1 MRWAP
6 QVKNAEGL
14 PKERLDVTWK
24 NGRHKA
30 TLRADLTDMSF
41 EIIATRD
48 GDDHEGDLHSFKCA
62 LLLPFHHISAF
73 VTPPSPEETFY
84 EAGCTPWKRALVHHL
99 TKPLASLCYAPGHC
113 FYFMPP
119 LHATHPAACSL

>member
-1 MRWAP
+1 MCMRGVGA
-6 QVKNAEGL
+6 QVKIAEGL

-62 LLLPFHHISAF
+62 PAAPVRPSLYVPLLRPR
-73 VTPPSPEETFY
+73 
-84 EAGCTPWKRALVHHL
+84 KLV
-99 TKPLASLCYAPGHC
+99 CQ
-113 FYFMPP
+113 
-119 LHATHPAACSL
+119 HATHPRACRLCHPLPVTTLSLMTL